1 MNKFLNMLKK
11 NETAYS
17 IGKVLAVVSF
27 SVWVVIS
34 IVSFILN
41 RHWEGYE
48 TFTIATIS
56 FTLIQLCNKT
66 FESRLFKVGGDIHGS
81 KTPTC

>member
-34 IVSFILN
+34 IVSFMLN

-66 FESRLFKVGGDIHGS
+66 VESRLFSVKQEKGGA
-81 KTPTC
+81 